1 MKNEY
6 IPIGLM
12 ILFSFIGDQAIKIDS
27 LREQSIITVNLLRE
41 QLIVSNRSI
50 NKLSNMYI
58 ERQTHVFKYTSP
70 IKDYDKLTSPFGYR
84 ELLNPYTGGTRSS
97 NHKGLDIVGAWH
109 SEIRSIDLNG
119 EVIDVWMP
127 PDDYYRGHDLFGGF
141 VRIRHNDDWISGY
154 THLSSIYVR
163 EDDLLIDGIFYRKG
177 KVIGSIDVIGRQ
189 GDTGISTGEH
199 LHLLVEKPDG
209 TFVDPLRWIEL

>member
-12 ILFSFIGDQAIKIDS
+12 ILFSFIGDQAIKINS
-27 LREQSIITVNLLRE
+27 LREQSTIESNLLKE
-41 QLIVSNRSI
+41 QLVIANKSVSI
-50 NKLSNMYI
+50 LSNMRI
-58 ERQTHVFKYTSP
+58 ERAEHIFKYNSP
-70 IKDYDKLTSPFGYR
+70 IRDYDKVTSPFGYR
-84 ELLNPYTGGTRSS
+84 ELLNPYTGGTRTS
-97 NHKGLDIVGAWH
+97 NHKGLDIVGAWN

-141 VRIRHNDDWISGY
+141 VRIKHMDAWISGY

-163 EDDLLIDGIFYRKG
+163 EGDLLIDGLFYRNG
-177 KVIGSIDVIGRQ
+177 KLIGSIDVLGRQ
-189 GDTGISTGEH
+189 GDTGLSTGEH
-199 LHLLVEKPDG
+199 LHLLIEQPDG
-209 TFVDPLRWIEL
+209 TFVDPLKYVEL